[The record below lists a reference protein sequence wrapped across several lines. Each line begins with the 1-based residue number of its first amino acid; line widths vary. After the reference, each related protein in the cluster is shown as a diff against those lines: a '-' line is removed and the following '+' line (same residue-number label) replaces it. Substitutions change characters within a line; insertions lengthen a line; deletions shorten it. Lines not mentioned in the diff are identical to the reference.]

1 MSGYWERPL
10 MHLLMLFA
18 RPPQSLSVPDVLPLP
33 PLGVD
38 AAHPVMSAAN
48 MLATT
53 TLIHVFRTM
62 PVR

>member
-1 MSGYWERPL
+1 